1 MAMEMIIIAKEHF
14 CMSLL
19 PKMPTW
25 ANLEPIWS
33 QSCTMT
39 GGNDTLFTRGLADNY
54 SPVA

>member
-1 MAMEMIIIAKEHF
+1 MEMIIIAKEHF

-33 QSCTMT
+33 QSCTIT